1 MRAVKPHSSSSS
13 EIDRPG
19 VREWLRLGSE
29 HTSDRLY
36 WMSSA
41 DLLFAVRP
49 SPGGD
54 FVYEGIN
61 PAFEAQLGISSEAI
75 REMDVS
81 DCLSKEDARTV
92 CKTLRTCLA
101 EGTEVRTC
109 HRLGFGSQRQN
120 METTIV
126 PVTDPLT
133 GSTATRL
140 IGSHRLV
147 RNGAFE
153 NATGRV
159 EGTPSSFNLASI
171 QEDIQQR
178 IASDLHDST
187 CQHLIA
193 ASLGLMRIRRSL
205 GDPVRAERL
214 CQEIDASIDEAL
226 REIRAFAYLLH
237 PQDLTLERLKATI
250 EHYADGFAART
261 SLRVTT
267 RIASDVDLLPY
278 EKQRSI
284 LRVVQEALT
293 NVFRHA
299 KATEVGIVLDV
310 AESELRLTISDN
322 GCGLHADH
330 AKPGAKAISIGV
342 GIPAMRARL
351 QQIGG
356 SLDICSDTTARR
368 SGTILRAVFPHG
380 LTTNRRNK
388 RKASTGIREP
398 QERYEGRRT
407 LNTGG
412 KRK

>member
-13 EIDRPG
+13 ELDRPNVG
-19 VREWLRLGSE
+19 KWLRFGSE
-29 HTSDRLY
+29 QTSDRLY

-41 DLLFAVRP
+41 DLLFAVRS
-49 SPGGD
+49 SPGGG

-61 PAFEAQLGISSEAI
+61 PAFEAHLGLSSEAI
-75 REMDVS
+75 RNVDVS
-81 DCLSKEDARTV
+81 DCLSKEDARAI
-92 CKTLRTCLA
+92 CKALRSCLA
-101 EGTEVRTC
+101 GGIEVRTC
-109 HRLGFGSQRQN
+109 HRLAIGGQRQT

-126 PVTDPLT
+126 PVVDPLT
-133 GSTATRL
+133 GAAAARL
-140 IGSHRLV
+140 IGSHRVV

-153 NATGRV
+153 TATGGV
-159 EGTPSSFNLASI
+159 DGAQSTFNLASI

-205 GDPVRAERL
+205 CDPAAAERL

-237 PQDLTLERLKATI
+237 PQNLTLERLKATI

-267 RIASDVDLLPY
+267 RIAADVDLLPY
-278 EKQRSI
+278 EKQLSI

-322 GCGLHADH
+322 GRGFRASH
-330 AKPGAKAISIGV
+330 AKPGAKAMSIGV

-356 SLDICSDTTARR
+356 SLEIYSDTTARH
-368 SGTILRAVFPHG
+368 SGTILRATFPHG
-380 LTTNRRNK
+380 LTTHRRNS
-388 RKASTGIREP
+388 RKASTVIR
-398 QERYEGRRT
+398 GATRT
-407 LNTGG
+407 L
-412 KRK
+412 